1 MAKRQRRAGSSS
13 KRSAVRVGRPPRA
26 MAGEVDDRIL
36 DAARR
41 LFLERGL
48 GGASIDE
55 IARLARAG
63 KPTIYARFP
72 TKKALFM
79 AVVMRNAA
87 QNAARAESRSPA
99 GASIEERLVNVGIGV
114 FDRFIDSNAIDL
126 MRLAVGEV
134 RRFPELVNVGRMAR
148 ERGAEA
154 VMRVLR
160 QVATSDEAGS
170 FPGLA
175 PEHLETNAL
184 HFLDLV
190 VGRFQTRALFG
201 EDLSLLRREIAAHVP
216 RAVAFFLAACRQRG
230 DD

>member
-1 MAKRQRRAGSSS
+1 MAKRQRPGSRSS
-13 KRSAVRVGRPPRA
+13 KRRAVRVGRPPRD

-72 TKKALFM
+72 TKKALFT

-87 QNAARAESRSPA
+87 QNAARAESRPPA
-99 GASIEERLVNVGIGV
+99 GASIEERLVNVGTGV
-114 FDRFIDSNAIDL
+114 LDRFIDSNAIDL

-134 RRFPELVNVGRMAR
+134 RRFPELANVGRTAR

-154 VMRVLR
+154 VVRVLR
-160 QVATSDEAGS
+160 EVATSDEAGS

-201 EDLSLLRREIAAHVP
+201 EDLALLRREIAAHVP
-216 RAVAFFLAACRQRG
+216 RAVAFFLAACRQPG

>member
-1 MAKRQRRAGSSS
+1 MAKRQRPGSRSS
-13 KRSAVRVGRPPRA
+13 KRRAVRVGRPPRD

-72 TKKALFM
+72 TKKALFT

-87 QNAARAESRSPA
+87 QNAARAQSRPPA
-99 GASIEERLVNVGIGV
+99 GASLEERLVSVGTGV
-114 FDRFIDSNAIDL
+114 LQRFIDSNAVDL

-134 RRFPELVNVGRMAR
+134 RRFPELATVGRTAR

-154 VMRVLR
+154 VLGVLR
-160 QVATSDEAGS
+160 EVASSGETGGY
-170 FPGLA
+170 PGLA
-175 PEHLETNAL
+175 PEQLERTTL

-190 VGRFQTRALFG
+190 VSRFLTRALFG
-201 EDLSLLRREIAAHVP
+201 EDLALLRAEIATHVP
-216 RAVAFFLAACRQRG
+216 RAVAFFLAACR
-230 DD
+230 